1 MDSKQLIDTIVRRTG
16 RDRAVVSALHDALC
30 EVLTDRMADL
40 DQVAVPGFGVFETK
54 QRAERV
60 TVHPS
65 TGKKLLVPPKIVA
78 SFRPSAMLKQK
89 LKDSK
94 PL

>member
-1 MDSKQLIDTIVRRTG
+1 MDSKQLIDTIIKRTG
-16 RDRAVVSALHDALC
+16 RDRALVSTMHDALC
-30 EVLTDRMADL
+30 DVLTDRLADL

-65 TGKKLLVPPKIVA
+65 SGKRLLVPPKIVA

-89 LKDSK
+89 LKGSN
-94 PL
+94 